1 MDENQG
7 NWEHDL
13 SAKTHEAT
21 PNTATAKILGEG
33 DFVYAVSGDSWGNLP
48 KDWVYKEATAVD
60 VDSKDQVYVFN
71 RGTCPMIV
79 FDRHGN
85 IIRTWGEGI
94 FTSPHGVT
102 IGPDDTVFC
111 VDNGDSTVRKFT
123 SEGKLLMTLGTAN
136 QPTPQMSG
144 TPFSV
149 PTHLAVD
156 KRNGEFYVA
165 DGYSNARV
173 HKYTPDGDYMFSWG
187 ESGTVEGQFNIVHN
201 IAIDSEGWVYVADR
215 ENHRIQIF
223 SDTGKFE
230 TQWVNLSKAAAICI
244 DHGTGEDI
252 AYIGEYFCGIASNDM
267 GTDLGPRVT
276 IMNLKGQVL
285 SRLSRESYGDHA
297 GRFYSPHGIALD
309 SHGDIYVAEVSWSEF
324 GSKMN
329 PPRELRSMQKLVKVR
344 NA

>member
-1 MDENQG
+1 MC
-7 NWEHDL
+7 
-13 SAKTHEAT
+13 
-21 PNTATAKILGEG
+21 IR
-33 DFVYAVSGDSWGNLP
+33 DS
-48 KDWVYKEATAVD
+48 
-60 VDSKDQVYVFN
+60 
-71 RGTCPMIV
+71 
-79 FDRHGN
+79 
-85 IIRTWGEGI
+85 
-94 FTSPHGVT
+94 
-102 IGPDDTVFC
+102 
-111 VDNGDSTVRKFT
+111 
-123 SEGKLLMTLGTAN
+123 
-136 QPTPQMSG
+136 
-144 TPFSV
+144 PFSV

-244 DHGTGEDI
+244 DQGTGEDI